1 MWFFCQRRNLRP
13 REERVASLKQ
23 HLTWMKEQHERGT
36 IVLSGPSPDRQLGM
50 YLIRAA
56 SRADAERIAAGDP
69 YTVAGDTSFELIEW
83 QINEI
88 MGIGFRNLD
97 DLP

>member
-56 SRADAERIAAGDP
+56 SRADAEGIAAGDP

>member
-13 REERVASLKQ
+13 REQRIASLKQ
-23 HLTWMKEQHERGT
+23 HLTWMKEQHELGT

-69 YTVAGDTSFELIEW
+69 YTVAGDTTYELIEW

-88 MGIGFRNLD
+88 LGVGFRNLD
-97 DLP
+97 ELP

>member
-1 MWFFCQRRNLRP
+1 MWFFCQRRNVRP
-13 REERVASLKQ
+13 REQRVASLKQ
-23 HLTWMKEQHERGT
+23 HLTWMKEQHELGT
-36 IVLSGPSPDRQLGM
+36 IVLSGPSPDRQIGM

-69 YTVAGDTSFELIEW
+69 YTAAGDTTYELIEW

-88 MGIGFRNLD
+88 MGAGFRNLD